1 MKRRD
6 FFATIG
12 VAAIALSLR
21 VKALAQARSV
31 HIGFLATVAPT
42 PDMLNALRLGLRE
55 RGYIEGQNLSIN
67 GEQPGQKSHLRGIQA
82 LRLTSSA
89 AMSM

>member
-1 MKRRD
+1 MD

-55 RGYIEGQNLSIN
+55 RGYIEGQNLSIDVRW
-67 GEQPGQKSHLRGIQA
+67 PKSDLRGIQA
-82 LRLTSSA
+82 LRVTSSA